1 MKSSLIA
8 LFTLFAF
15 IASSAKAEF
24 VVDVN
29 GDPVIN
35 GGTYYILPYIWALGG
50 GVGLAKTGN
59 ETCPLTVVQSRAE
72 VDNGLPWRISSPLR
86 ILYLPTNA
94 RLDFFSVQGKVPN
107 CVPSPSSWTIVE
119 KEDGVK
125 SVKISEYKNTIKGVF
140 MIQKYTQIAYKIV
153 FCPTDGNSCVDI
165 GRSSRGLCLVI
176 TNDIP
181 LGVVFVKAESSEVSK
196 QVINNVLEA

>member
-125 SVKISEYKNTIKGVF
+125 SVKIN
-140 MIQKYTQIAYKIV
+140 
-153 FCPTDGNSCVDI
+153 I